1 MLAGHRRPIEQ
12 QVVDVAVQI
21 NNVGANEFTGG
32 ITWLE
37 VPLGGGDKP
46 LLDADKR
53 TRRASR
59 LAHLQKSVITASGT
73 P

>member
-1 MLAGHRRPIEQ
+1 M
-12 QVVDVAVQI
+12 QI

-53 TRRASR
+53 TRRALR
-59 LAHLQKSVITASGT
+59 LAHLPKLVITACGT
-73 P
+73 L